1 MQRLDPAL
9 ATLPPLARDT
19 AQALQVL
26 RTAGEQVSTMA
37 QQIGET
43 ANRLNAPNGA
53 MDQATQSAVNLARAT
68 DRLNTSTLPR
78 LERASDATARA
89 RRERLCGTD
98 GSNPLNQAMKKSFLI
113 ANSARPLGITA
124 TFCLIF
130 LAGCSS
136 LPSPPARAVQYDFG
150 PGALVAP
157 PSEART
163 LLAPLALADIEAAG
177 RADTS
182 IAVLYRL
189 AYTDARQ
196 LRPYQTA
203 RWSQPPTQLVQQALR
218 TRLGQRRAV
227 LRADDALGAARTGSI
242 NGSLPDILRVDL
254 EEFSHVFSRA
264 SGARACA
271 MAGAAGPLTAEKRP
285 IAVVLQAG
293 RPALTHAAR
302 LRLRRARRPRLK
314 VLPSHQAVVPHTTGG
329 WQGES
334 FGG

>member
-1 MQRLDPAL
+1 
-9 ATLPPLARDT
+9 
-19 AQALQVL
+19 
-26 RTAGEQVSTMA
+26 
-37 QQIGET
+37 
-43 ANRLNAPNGA
+43 
-53 MDQATQSAVNLARAT
+53 
-68 DRLNTSTLPR
+68 
-78 LERASDATARA
+78 
-89 RRERLCGTD
+89 
-98 GSNPLNQAMKKSFLI
+98 MKKSFLI

-227 LRADDALGAARTGSI
+227 LRADDAQGAARSGGVT
-242 NGSLPDILRVDL
+242 GSLPDILRVDL
-254 EEFSHVFSRA
+254 EEFSQVFSSPTDSVGLLRMRA
-264 SGARACA
+264 TLVEPT
-271 MAGAAGPLTAEKRP
+271 AAGEKLLGQRVFTVQTP
-285 IAVVLQAG
+285 AASADAAG
-293 RPALTHAAR
+293 GTRALTEAAE
-302 LRLRRARRPRLK
+302 RAAQELAQWLEQLGR
-314 VLPSHQAVVPHTTGG
+314 
-329 WQGES
+329 
-334 FGG
+334 

>member
-1 MQRLDPAL
+1 
-9 ATLPPLARDT
+9 
-19 AQALQVL
+19 
-26 RTAGEQVSTMA
+26 
-37 QQIGET
+37 
-43 ANRLNAPNGA
+43 
-53 MDQATQSAVNLARAT
+53 
-68 DRLNTSTLPR
+68 
-78 LERASDATARA
+78 
-89 RRERLCGTD
+89 
-98 GSNPLNQAMKKSFLI
+98 MKKSFLI
-113 ANSARPLGITA
+113 ANSARPIRATA

-157 PSEART
+157 PSDARA

-182 IAVLYRL
+182 VAVLYRL

-196 LRPYQTA
+196 LRPYLTA

-254 EEFSHVFSRA
+254 EEFSHVFS
-264 SGARACA
+264 SPTDSVG
-271 MAGAAGPLTAEKRP
+271 L
-285 IAVVLQAG
+285 
-293 RPALTHAAR
+293 
-302 LRLRRARRPRLK
+302 LRLRATLVEPTAAGEKLLGQRVFTVQKPAASADAAGGTRALAEAAE
-314 VLPSHQAVVPHTTGG
+314 QAAQEVAQWLEQLGR
-329 WQGES
+329 
-334 FGG
+334 

>member
-1 MQRLDPAL
+1 
-9 ATLPPLARDT
+9 
-19 AQALQVL
+19 
-26 RTAGEQVSTMA
+26 
-37 QQIGET
+37 
-43 ANRLNAPNGA
+43 
-53 MDQATQSAVNLARAT
+53 
-68 DRLNTSTLPR
+68 
-78 LERASDATARA
+78 
-89 RRERLCGTD
+89 
-98 GSNPLNQAMKKSFLI
+98 MKKSFLI
-113 ANSARPLGITA
+113 ANSARPIRATA

-157 PSEART
+157 PSDARA

-182 IAVLYRL
+182 VAVLYRL

-196 LRPYQTA
+196 LRPYLTA

-254 EEFSHVFSRA
+254 EEFSQVFS
-264 SGARACA
+264 SPTDSVG
-271 MAGAAGPLTAEKRP
+271 L
-285 IAVVLQAG
+285 
-293 RPALTHAAR
+293 
-302 LRLRRARRPRLK
+302 LRLRATLVEPTAAGEKLLGQRVFSVQKPATSADAAGGTRALAEATE
-314 VLPSHQAVVPHTTGG
+314 QAAQELAQWLEQLGR
-329 WQGES
+329 
-334 FGG
+334 

>member
-1 MQRLDPAL
+1 
-9 ATLPPLARDT
+9 
-19 AQALQVL
+19 
-26 RTAGEQVSTMA
+26 
-37 QQIGET
+37 
-43 ANRLNAPNGA
+43 
-53 MDQATQSAVNLARAT
+53 
-68 DRLNTSTLPR
+68 
-78 LERASDATARA
+78 
-89 RRERLCGTD
+89 
-98 GSNPLNQAMKKSFLI
+98 MKKSFLI
-113 ANSARPLGITA
+113 ANSARPIRATA

-157 PSEART
+157 PSDARA

-182 IAVLYRL
+182 VAVLYRL

-196 LRPYQTA
+196 LRPYLTA

-254 EEFSHVFSRA
+254 EEFSHVFS
-264 SGARACA
+264 
-271 MAGAAGPLTAEKRP
+271 GPADSVGL
-285 IAVVLQAG
+285 
-293 RPALTHAAR
+293 
-302 LRLRRARRPRLK
+302 LRLRATLVGQRVFTVQKPAASANAAGGTRALAEAAE
-314 VLPSHQAVVPHTTGG
+314 QAAQEVAQWLEQLGR
-329 WQGES
+329 
-334 FGG
+334 

>member
-1 MQRLDPAL
+1 
-9 ATLPPLARDT
+9 
-19 AQALQVL
+19 
-26 RTAGEQVSTMA
+26 
-37 QQIGET
+37 
-43 ANRLNAPNGA
+43 
-53 MDQATQSAVNLARAT
+53 
-68 DRLNTSTLPR
+68 
-78 LERASDATARA
+78 
-89 RRERLCGTD
+89 
-98 GSNPLNQAMKKSFLI
+98 MKKSFLI
-113 ANSARPLGITA
+113 ANSARPIRATA

-157 PSEART
+157 PSDARA

-182 IAVLYRL
+182 VAVLYRL

-196 LRPYQTA
+196 LRPYLTA

-254 EEFSHVFSRA
+254 EEFSHVFS
-264 SGARACA
+264 
-271 MAGAAGPLTAEKRP
+271 GPADSVGL
-285 IAVVLQAG
+285 
-293 RPALTHAAR
+293 
-302 LRLRRARRPRLK
+302 LRLRATLVEPTAAGEKLLGQRVFTVQKPAASADAAGGTRALAEAAE
-314 VLPSHQAVVPHTTGG
+314 QAAQEVAQWLEQLGR
-329 WQGES
+329 
-334 FGG
+334 